1 MVKLYRAEAKH
12 KPVRPMAE
20 WIPRSPATGRWFTDD
35 LDEVIWYM
43 DNEYPDGDGHIVYIE
58 LPKEEAERYRVSN
71 FTDNEIDQPRAYS
84 CRPDKEFFVPR
95 AIAETKKPMTGD
107 PQ

>member
-1 MVKLYRAEAKH
+1 
-12 KPVRPMAE
+12 
-20 WIPRSPATGRWFTDD
+20 
-35 LDEVIWYM
+35 M

-58 LPKEEAERYRVSN
+58 LSKEEAEQYRVSN
-71 FTDNEIDQPRAYS
+71 FTDNEVDQPRAYS

-95 AIAETKKPMTGD
+95 AIAKAKKPIIGD